1 MRAVQH
7 SEKAMRQG
15 GATMWKLF
23 QVRDR
28 DTEPKG
34 HLLCITEDTDAA
46 RLRQECK
53 YELPDGSLLSPS
65 PSSPPRSEFL
75 SSLSQTFTSTH
86 LKDSII
92 ARLGKITAED
102 IFSSYTRAIEPW
114 FPVVSKFS
122 LRTWSLASWEEVS
135 LDAALLC
142 LSIKLLTMIPPTSS
156 ETDTDT
162 SDFKSLYLYTKCAL
176 ASSEALGINSVLAVQ
191 SRLLVTLFE
200 VGHGFYPGAY
210 ISIGT
215 TVRAA
220 EALEAYP
227 NTIVTHSRLA
237 DDQARQEELSSTW
250 CGVLA
255 LDR

>member
-1 MRAVQH
+1 MQH

-176 ASSEALGINSVLAVQ
+176 SLSRSADHNKTLACCGYTSQQTVLSLRSYVLPLPTLNLGAKSTIPKLVAGLEKMPVIVQEA
-191 SRLLVTLFE
+191 
-200 VGHGFYPGAY
+200 
-210 ISIGT
+210 
-215 TVRAA
+215 
-220 EALEAYP
+220 
-227 NTIVTHSRLA
+227 
-237 DDQARQEELSSTW
+237 
-250 CGVLA
+250 
-255 LDR
+255 